1 MKAFW
6 RGAAVAAAFLLS
18 GEYAW
23 AQAGSEAAC
32 LDTSRKSVE
41 AARKELAPVIPPD
54 AISAASMKGKSVWF
68 ISPSQATAYALA
80 VSKGFEAATA
90 AAGMRGQVFDAKGQ
104 PTLFNEGVAQ
114 AVAAKA
120 DAIITY
126 AISPALIQQS
136 LKLAEEA
143 KIPVIQA
150 NTGLPPAP
158 GVYVSINP
166 DITALGKLQAH
177 AALLQTKCKLNGA
190 IVYSSNFPIL
200 NAMKTATL
208 DEIKA
213 LCPSCEMTELNVQL
227 PTISTQLAP
236 LTTSTMARLP
246 ALNAFIA
253 TFDQLAVFM
262 VPAIEQAGRKDVAI
276 IGANGNPANLDFMR
290 QDRVQTVSAAYPPG
304 HYVGWQLVD
313 QAMRGAARAKVA
325 PFDIQ
330 VQMLD
335 KSNIGPMGTEEM
347 AVFKGLANYEA
358 AFKKAW
364 GIN

>member
-1 MKAFW
+1 M
-6 RGAAVAAAFLLS
+6 RGFLGCAAIAATILVSAPS
-18 GEYAW
+18 AW

-32 LDTSRKSVE
+32 LDTARRSVE
-41 AARKELAPVIPPD
+41 AARKEMLPVIPPG
-54 AISAASMKGKSVWF
+54 APRMAALKGKLVWF
-68 ISPSQATAYALA
+68 ISPSQATGYALA
-80 VSKGFEAATA
+80 VSKGFEAAVE
-90 AAGMRGQVFDAKGQ
+90 AAGLRGQVFDAKGQ

-158 GVYVSINP
+158 GVYISVNP
-166 DITALGKLQAH
+166 DVAALGKLQAH
-177 AALLQTKCKLNGA
+177 AALLQTNCKLNGA

-200 NAMKTATL
+200 NAMKAATL
-208 DEIKA
+208 AEIKA
-213 LCPSCEMTELNVQL
+213 LCPSCEMTEMNVQL

-246 ALNAFIA
+246 GLNAFIA

-262 VPAIEQAGRKDVAI
+262 VPAIEQAGRKDVPI

-290 QDRVQTVSAAYPPG
+290 QGRVQTYSAAYPPG
-304 HYVGWQLVD
+304 HYVGWQLLD
-313 QAMRGAARAKVA
+313 QAARAAAGAKAA

-335 KSNIGPMGTEEM
+335 KSNIGPTGTEEM
-347 AVFKGLANYEA
+347 AVFKGLANYQA

-364 GIN
+364 AIN